1 QKWLRVVIKQMPHL
15 SKPQAVVLEILL
27 VISVVYRGC
36 GIPVAWKIV
45 SATKKGSWKPY
56 WLELL
61 SNIKDGVEDDWWV
74 IVTTD
79 RGMGCQVVL

>member
-1 QKWLRVVIKQMPHL
+1 MLPPWVNVLR
-15 SKPQAVVLEILL
+15 SS

-45 SATKKGSWKPY
+45 EATAKGSWKPH
-56 WLELL
+56 WLKLIENLQ
-61 SNIKDGVEDDWWV
+61 DGVPDDWWV

-79 RGMGCQVVL
+79 RGLYAPVVV